1 MINCIVPSK
10 GFYLS
15 SHSLRIYLT
24 TQEACIYLVK
34 NLSCYIVRC
43 SLTSTLMPLTEL
55 RGLDLQTGFFTYR
68 QIKAATNNFNVAN
81 KIGEGGFGS
90 VYKVSNSYLSI
101 IEYVFMCF
109 IFCLLFFSRSL
120 RFEDTL

>member
-1 MINCIVPSK
+1 M
-10 GFYLS
+10 
-15 SHSLRIYLT
+15 
-24 TQEACIYLVK
+24 
-34 NLSCYIVRC
+34 
-43 SLTSTLMPLTEL
+43 MPLTEL

-68 QIKAATNNFNVAN
+68 QIKAATNNFNAIN
-81 KIGEGGFGS
+81 TIGEGGFGS
-90 VYKVSNSYLSI
+90 VYKVSDCYFSI